1 MKIIEKLL
9 NSLVHRSGVLLE
21 VRNLILKMKIDPN
34 NDKLIKNCQTFR
46 KLVVAMSVEVP
57 LKMIGESNKDGSYPI
72 YMYQDFKQ
80 IKVISIGVGNNI
92 IFDMGIA
99 KLGGTVWCFDHTVAP
114 KLKKKYKNSI
124 FYLPY
129 GIMGKNPIPKC
140 KTLREII
147 EMSDDSKIFNGAIFK
162 MDCEGAEWDVLS
174 SNSIKQL
181 STFDQ
186 IIVEFHNLEKFSDFN
201 FAKMATGIFKK
212 LQSEFFIAYI
222 APNNFT
228 PIVKLADDTLWPFT
242 LEVHFINKKLIMKNF
257 LDMRQKQSLNALYK
271 DKNHWHLGSRINLQS
286 WYEAK

>member
-9 NSLVHRSGVLLE
+9 NSLVHRSGVLIE

-34 NDKLIKNCQTFR
+34 NDRFIKNCQTFR

-57 LKMIGESNKDGSYPI
+57 LKMIGKSNKDGSYPI

-92 IFDMGIA
+92 IFDKGIA

-147 EMSDDSKIFNGAIFK
+147 EMSYDSKIFNGAILK

-186 IIVEFHNLEKFSDFN
+186 IIVELHNLEKFSDFN
-201 FAKMATGIFKK
+201 FAKMATGNLKK
-212 LQSEFFIAYI
+212 LQSDFFITYI

-228 PIVKLADDTLWPFT
+228 PIVKLVDDTLWPFT
-242 LEVHFINKKLIMKNF
+242 LEVHLINKKLIKKNI
-257 LDMRQKQSLNALYK
+257 LNIGQKQRLNDLYK
-271 DKNHWHLGSRINLQS
+271 DRNHWHLGPRINLQS